1 MSTRIVIFFLLL
13 LPHST
18 YAGEVPTELFGVTL
32 GMTATRTQDNPAGE
46 MTIKRLTGLAPW
58 SRGARYYYEPEQAS
72 EAFPFLEYRVGE
84 EKFYST
90 NYSSLV
96 LPVIPAEVNTV
107 SEWEEYGSQHGE
119 QFTVLTVEY
128 TSQEYGSTH
137 AAYLAASALCQE
149 KSAELALEPSRE
161 SDNLGSGPSG
171 FARSCFFV
179 TDNRELEINQN
190 GPKYV
195 YRLIFSY
202 EYISLAEKVVAEKI
216 NAMQLNVT
224 NAMTDQKGEQGNS
237 GDPL

>member
-18 YAGEVPTELFGVTL
+18 YAGEVPTGLFGVTL

-46 MTIKRLTGLAPW
+46 MTIKRLTGLVPW

-107 SEWEEYGSQHGE
+107 SEWQEYGSEHGE

-128 TSQEYGSTH
+128 TS
-137 AAYLAASALCQE
+137 
-149 KSAELALEPSRE
+149 
-161 SDNLGSGPSG
+161 
-171 FARSCFFV
+171 
-179 TDNRELEINQN
+179 
-190 GPKYV
+190 
-195 YRLIFSY
+195 
-202 EYISLAEKVVAEKI
+202 
-216 NAMQLNVT
+216 
-224 NAMTDQKGEQGNS
+224 
-237 GDPL
+237 

>member
-1 MSTRIVIFFLLL
+1 ML
-13 LPHST
+13 
-18 YAGEVPTELFGVTL
+18 
-32 GMTATRTQDNPAGE
+32 
-46 MTIKRLTGLAPW
+46 
-58 SRGARYYYEPEQAS
+58 RGARYHYEPEQVT
-72 EAFPFLEYRVGE
+72 EAFPFLEFSDGD

-96 LPVIPAEVNTV
+96 LPVIPAEVNTI
-107 SEWEEYGSQHGE
+107 SEWEEYGSEHGE

-128 TSQEYGSTH
+128 TSQEFGSTH

-161 SDNLGSGPSG
+161 SDKEGSGPSG
-171 FARSCFFV
+171 FVRSCFFV
-179 TDNRELEINQN
+179 TDNRVLEINQN

-216 NAMQLNVT
+216 NAMQLNAT
-224 NAMTDQKGEQGNS
+224 NAMTDQKGGGRVTPGTLFS
-237 GDPL
+237 SCLLHLFPLKSQTPCLVPTCHRPLHRSCPSARP